1 MNGSPWMNWQQ
12 FAELNETET
21 QRAADERRQQ
31 QEQERLKMQGLA
43 GKLVSEAQAAG
54 KSGGYRGI
62 EGLGSYTELM
72 EAQKKAQAAQMNAP
86 AGAAWE
92 GYLQKPGESTYKSPW
107 ADLEKHL
114 GVARQA
120 GQQGQT
126 YYKTMRANQ
135 ERDLADAKQREAN
148 RLAEA
153 QRRSEANKAAGKQ
166 AVEQKRVQ
174 NIAAL
179 KNPWTLMQA
188 MFSPGGLM
196 AYGQGKTSVQ

>member
-43 GKLVSEAQAAG
+43 GKLVSEAQAVGKAG
-54 KSGGYRGI
+54 AYTGI
-62 EGLGSYTELM
+62 TKLGSYGELM
-72 EAQKKAQAAQMNAP
+72 EAQKKAQAAQAAAP

-92 GYLQKPGESTYKSPW
+92 GYLQKPGESTYQSPW

-120 GQQGQT
+120 GQQGMT
-126 YYKTMRANQ
+126 FARTMRDNQ
-135 ERDLADAKQREAN
+135 ARELDEYNRRQRAQKERADKERQRLIDEAKQRGADQTWED
-148 RLAEA
+148 RY
-153 QRRSEANKAAGKQ
+153 RRQLSTYN
-166 AVEQKRVQ
+166 
-174 NIAAL
+174 
-179 KNPWTLMQA
+179 
-188 MFSPGGLM
+188 FD
-196 AYGQGKTSVQ
+196 